1 MLGYMENEILC
12 IFSTFPTKE
21 SAETVADTLVS
32 EGLAA
37 CVQVGSPT
45 TSFYIWEGVKCKSA
59 ECPVAIKASKKNI
72 DRLRKRFFE
81 LHEYDCP
88 EWVVLTAETS
98 DGYFKFVD
106 R

>member
-1 MLGYMENEILC
+1 MENEILC

-21 SAETVADTLVS
+21 SAETAADILVS

-37 CVQVGSPT
+37 CVQVGSPI
-45 TSFYIWEGVKCKSA
+45 TSFYVWEGEKCKSA
-59 ECPVAIKASKKNI
+59 EYAVAIKAAKKNLV
-72 DRLRKRFFE
+72 RLRKRFFE

-88 EWVVLTAETS
+88 EWVVLPAETS